1 MAAGKKIPLRLCLGC
16 QQQFPKKELVRI
28 VRSPE
33 GEFSVDVTGKKAG
46 RGAYI
51 CAKAECL
58 QKAIKSHGMER
69 SFKCSI
75 DKAVSQSLQEQLL
88 KETQA

>member
-1 MAAGKKIPLRLCLGC
+1 MATVKKIPLRLCLGC
-16 QQQFPKKELVRI
+16 HQQFPKKELVRV
-28 VRSPE
+28 VRSPD

-51 CAKAECL
+51 CSNTDCL
-58 QKAIKSHGMER
+58 QKAIKSHGLER

-75 DKAVSQSLQEQLL
+75 DKAVSQQLMEQLL
-88 KETQA
+88 NETHA